1 MEVWGYVYSIG
12 DSLKRNTPD
21 LTAVKGWCSSSYG
34 FGLAAVT
41 KIDNVRINA
50 TQMLI
55 QHMSDEE
62 TKSKDAPGRSRF
74 GKKRCCLWL
83 PGGSQDHPRSVTRI
97 SHTLHLFWINWALN
111 CFFFFFS
118 TISLGNG
125 KLN

>member
-1 MEVWGYVYSIG
+1 LGLRFSIG

-62 TKSKDAPGRSRF
+62 TKSRMRLVAADLVKNAAVYGCQEGLKIIPGLLLVFHIPSTSF
-74 GKKRCCLWL
+74 GLIGR
-83 PGGSQDHPRSVTRI
+83 
-97 SHTLHLFWINWALN
+97 
-111 CFFFFFS
+111 
-118 TISLGNG
+118 
-125 KLN
+125 

>member
-1 MEVWGYVYSIG
+1 MREIREREREREREMEVWGYVYSIG

-41 KIDNVRINA
+41 KIDNVRVNA

-62 TKSKDAPGRSRF
+62 TKSRMRLVAADLVKNAAVYGCQESLKIIPGLLLVFHIHSTSF
-74 GKKRCCLWL
+74 GLIGR
-83 PGGSQDHPRSVTRI
+83 
-97 SHTLHLFWINWALN
+97 
-111 CFFFFFS
+111 
-118 TISLGNG
+118 
-125 KLN
+125 